1 MIQSKVAMGGIGGSV
16 AIILVWM
23 LDYFFGVKMPEP
35 VVQAVT
41 SLCGFVAGYFTKS
54 ISDPINLTE
63 PVK

>member
-23 LDYFFGVKMPEP
+23 LDYFLGVKMPEP
-35 VVQAVT
+35 VVQAFT
-41 SLCGFVAGYFTKS
+41 SVCGFVAGYITKAHPG
-54 ISDPINLTE
+54 PINLTE